1 MKVLVVS
8 HMYPSVFNEIAGIF
22 VHQQVKE
29 LIKQGCEV
37 KVVSPIPWAPF
48 PIKHLSAKWRAY
60 AAIPNLAHW
69 EGVEIYHPRYISFP
83 KAYLFEYS
91 GHFMHRDIKDLV
103 NKIYDQFKF
112 DLIQAHVAL
121 PDGFAAMLLKQIYN
135 KPLVVT
141 IHGQDLQQT
150 VYTNKQCKKAL
161 SKVFAQADRI
171 ITVSEKLK
179 NIAFKEFGFS
189 EKITVINNGI
199 TADKLVF
206 KETEISELGT
216 EYAGHKTIL
225 SVSNLIISKG
235 IDLNLKAIAQ
245 LVEKHPKLKYVII
258 GDGLELSNLRTLMS
272 DLKLNKQVEFLGRL
286 SHELVMK
293 HMAVADIFSLPS
305 WNEGFGVVYVEAM
318 ACGKPVIACQGE
330 GIEDV
335 VTDGETGLLVKPK
348 DVDSLVNALDFL
360 LSNPEEAQAIG
371 ERAKRLVLENY
382 TWEKNA
388 EKTIKLYE
396 EVLRDRDN
404 K

>member
-1 MKVLVVS
+1 VKLLVIS
-8 HMYPSVFNEIAGIF
+8 HMYPSAFNEVAGIF

-29 LIKQGCEV
+29 LIKQGCYV
-37 KVVSPIPWAPF
+37 KVVSPVPWTPF

-60 AAIPNLAHW
+60 ATIPKLAHW
-69 EGVEIYHPRYISFP
+69 EGVDVYYPRYISFP
-83 KAYLFEYS
+83 KSYLFEFS
-91 GHFMHRDIKDLV
+91 GHFMHRGIEGLV
-103 NKIYDQFKF
+103 NNIYDRFNF

-121 PDGFAAMLLKQIYN
+121 PDGFTAMLLKQKYN

-150 VYTNKQCKKAL
+150 VHKNKQCKKAL
-161 SKVFAQADRI
+161 SKVFAQADMI
-171 ITVSEKLK
+171 IAVSTKLK
-179 NIAFKEFGFS
+179 SIAVREFGFS

-199 TADKLVF
+199 AADKLIS
-206 KETEISELGT
+206 KEAEISELGIKRIS
-216 EYAGHKTIL
+216 YKNIL
-225 SVSNLIISKG
+225 SVSNLIASKG
-235 IDLNLKAIAQ
+235 IDLNLKAMAQ
-245 LVEKHPKLKYVII
+245 LVEKHPNLKYVII
-258 GDGLELSNLRTLMS
+258 GDGPELNNLRALAT

-286 SHELVMK
+286 SHELVME

-318 ACGKPVIACQGE
+318 ACGKPVIACHGE
-330 GIEDV
+330 GIKDV
-335 VTDGETGLLVKPK
+335 VTYGETGLLAKPK
-348 DVDSLVNALDFL
+348 NVESLVNALDFL
-360 LSNPEEAQAIG
+360 LSNPEEAQAMG
-371 ERAKRLVLENY
+371 ERAKRLVLESY